1 MNTILIIKTVA
12 IILVIL
18 VLLLFIQHGL
28 KMKET
33 KDKQFK
39 IGLTSFLAN
48 FGDTF
53 GIGSFASFV
62 ALKKYFNIMPD
73 EPKFIGTLNIQAM
86 ITSLIQ
92 ALIFLKFINVDL
104 TTLLVATFMIAL
116 GGISSGIVAINLS
129 PKVIRRI
136 MLFAFILSGILLL
149 LSQLKVIK
157 INGVNNGIYGYEL
170 FLFAICMF
178 LTGILPAFGVGYYV
192 LVQIFIFIFHA
203 NPLIA
208 FPIMTTASAFQM
220 PATSIPFI
228 LREKFYFKSSIICIL
243 FGILGVLIATP
254 FITQANPNLLRWIL
268 LAIIVYNIFKLIKQ
282 KNSS

>member
-1 MNTILIIKTVA
+1 MNIILIIKIVA
-12 IILVIL
+12 VILATLVIL
-18 VLLLFIQHGL
+18 LFVQHGL
-28 KMKET
+28 KIKED
-33 KDKQFK
+33 KDNQFK
-39 IGLTSFLAN
+39 IGITSLLAN

-53 GIGSFASFV
+53 GVGSFASFV

-73 EPKFIGTLNIQAM
+73 ETKFIGSLNIQAM

-104 TTLLVATFMIAL
+104 TTLLVSTFMIAL
-116 GGISSGIVAINLS
+116 GGISSGIIAVNLS
-129 PKVIRRI
+129 PKIIRKF
-136 MLFAFILSGILLL
+136 MLYAFLVSGILLL
-149 LSQLKVIK
+149 LAQLNIIK

-220 PATSIPFI
+220 PTTSIPFI
-228 LREKFYFKSSIICIL
+228 LKQKFYFKSSIICII

-254 FITQANPNLLRWIL
+254 LITNANTNILRWL
-268 LAIIVYNIFKLIKQ
+268 LIMIISYNVLKLIKD
-282 KNSS
+282 KNN